1 LPQQVLIYPVY
12 LIFNNSKFFLAL
24 DLQEFEDVAQI
35 ELLGDFKQVL
45 EIRFLDVIVRDLA
58 QSLQGLKDL

>member
-12 LIFNNSKFFLAL
+12 LIFNNCKFFLAL